1 MTLPDGALGKLLAVL
16 LLCLLGAAV
25 HAVAVGPLLAVYD
38 GREQRLA
45 EQRELAARFERAA
58 AEIPR
63 LREAAASL
71 RAGGEGDSTTLPGDT
86 DTMAAAGLQA
96 FLRNLVARHGGSV
109 ESAEALPARPQEG
122 GGLRRIG
129 VRIQT
134 GGDIFLLVSILD
146 GVEAASPPL
155 VVDALQVRSGLAS
168 GGGGASGAA
177 DPNLSIS
184 LDVFGFRRP

>member
-16 LLCLLGAAV
+16 LLCLGGAAV
-25 HAVAVGPLLAVYD
+25 HAAAVAPLLAVHE

-63 LREAAASL
+63 LRESVASL
-71 RAGGEGDSTTLPGDT
+71 RAGGEGDDATLPGET
-86 DTMAAAGLQA
+86 DTVAAAGLQA

-122 GGLRRIG
+122 GGLRRVG
-129 VRIQT
+129 ARIQT
-134 GGDIFLLVSILD
+134 GGDVFLLVSILD
-146 GVEAASPPL
+146 GIETASPPL
-155 VVDALQVRSGLAS
+155 VVDTLQVRSGLAGS
-168 GGGGASGAA
+168 GGGASGAP
-177 DPNLSIS
+177 DSSLSIS
-184 LDVFGFRRP
+184 LDVFGFRKP